1 MGGMRLRYQELSGK
15 EIVNLEDGRRLG
27 LLGQTDLE
35 LDPKTGQIKAFII
48 PNYGLFGLKRDQ
60 SQIRINWDQIEKVG
74 KDTII
79 IRKTNE

>member
-1 MGGMRLRYQELSGK
+1 MRYQELSGK
-15 EIVNLEDGRRLG
+15 EIVNLVDGKRLG

-48 PNYGLFGLKRDQ
+48 PSYSLFGLKRDQ
-60 SQIRINWDQIEKVG
+60 SQVRIDWDQIEKVG

-79 IRKTNE
+79 IRNTNEY

>member
-1 MGGMRLRYQELSGK
+1 MRYHELSGK
-15 EIVNLEDGRRLG
+15 EIVNLEDGKRLG

-48 PNYGLFGLKRDQ
+48 PNYSMFGLRREQDQ
-60 SQIRINWDQIEKVG
+60 VKIAWDQIEKVG

-79 IRKTNE
+79 IKKAESY